1 MILGTKEVQIIQW
14 FVEPEATVEEFDK
27 LCEVQSDKATTDI
40 TSRFAG
46 VIKKLHYAPEEMAQV
61 GQPLI
66 DIDILGDDPKDVQQ
80 PVAVMAQGEASLM
93 EEVNRETQG
102 PLYALVNPDISSPL
116 PTSSPPSTGRFSAL
130 ATPAVRHMIKDLDVR
145 IQDIQGTGKDGRIM
159 KEDVQRYAKA
169 RDAGVAVPGEHTR
182 PATSSQPDE
191 TVAALSANQIQMF
204 KAMTRSLAIPHFM
217 YADETDVTQLH
228 ALRTRLNTELA
239 SSNQV
244 STSSPTP
251 TPPPAAHLT
260 YLPFIIK
267 AVSLAL
273 QRYPI
278 LNARLDTSTSP
289 SQSPN
294 LIFRRAHNI
303 GIAMDTP
310 RGLLVPV
317 VRDVAALSLP
327 AIAAEIARLHV
338 LGQTGHLGISDLAGG
353 TMTVSNIGSIGGTYT
368 APVVVEGQLAI
379 LGIGKVRRVPAF
391 ADATGQLQVVE
402 KRVVNFSWSA
412 DHRVVDG
419 ATMARAGEM
428 VRGFVER
435 PESMLLHLR

>member
-1 MILGTKEVQIIQW
+1 
-14 FVEPEATVEEFDK
+14 
-27 LCEVQSDKATTDI
+27 
-40 TSRFAG
+40 
-46 VIKKLHYAPEEMAQV
+46 
-61 GQPLI
+61 
-66 DIDILGDDPKDVQQ
+66 
-80 PVAVMAQGEASLM
+80 
-93 EEVNRETQG
+93 
-102 PLYALVNPDISSPL
+102 
-116 PTSSPPSTGRFSAL
+116 
-130 ATPAVRHMIKDLDVR
+130 MIKDLDVR
-145 IQDIQGTGKDGRIM
+145 IQDVQGTGKDGRIM

-169 RDAGVAVPGEHTR
+169 RDASIARPGEQSR
-182 PATSSQPDE
+182 LANSIQQDE
-191 TVAALSANQIQMF
+191 SVVSLSANQIQMF

-217 YADETDVTQLH
+217 YADETDVSQLH
-228 ALRTRLNTELA
+228 VLRTQLNTELA
-239 SSNQV
+239 SSNQA
-244 STSSPTP
+244 STSTSTP
-251 TPPPAAHLT
+251 PPPPAAHLT
-260 YLPFIIK
+260 YLPFIMK

-278 LNARLDTSTSP
+278 LNARLDTPTSP
-289 SQSPN
+289 GQPPN

-317 VRDVAALSLP
+317 VRDVGALSLP
-327 AIAAEIARLHV
+327 AIAAEIARLHH
-338 LGQTGHLGISDLAGG
+338 LGQAGRLGINDLAGG

-391 ADATGQLQVVE
+391 AGGSGAGALEVVE

-435 PESMLLHLR
+435 PERMLLHLR